1 MGAGLVDQQKGADN
15 SANDTTLSA
24 QQFYQ
29 HDPLLL
35 LLKEKFRLNDL
46 WIIAGVI
53 VYPGGFFL
61 LSWLGWA
68 SKGRLW
74 TPGDTLSSLLLTFVV
89 FPFLFLIYL
98 LVPVSIARLFNT
110 LRTNGMIGEPRR
122 GQPGSETY
130 ENFAQQLITWMD
142 KSWWT
147 AATLVILIFYV
158 CYRLLLIEPWIS
170 SPIPYWFRVFAL
182 FMYLPLMYAACLSV
196 VRLLLTLVLT
206 NWLFYLFTIRI
217 KPLHP
222 DGSGG
227 LGALGRILWV
237 SVAIMLWDTLLLGA
251 AVLSNNL
258 HWFSQLEMILL
269 VAIYIALTPA
279 LLIGWLVFPHRVM
292 VSSRDEA
299 LQPLAG
305 EFQQALMQSLSSAE
319 HDTRTVVAGTR
330 RLAVL
335 KQRYDLVRSTFPT
348 WPLEINALRSL
359 LVTVILPVIAPLIL
373 SLIASLISF
382 ISHALGLP

>member
-1 MGAGLVDQQKGADN
+1 MFK
-15 SANDTTLSA
+15 
-24 QQFYQ
+24 
-29 HDPLLL
+29 
-35 LLKEKFRLNDL
+35 R
-46 WIIAGVI
+46 
-53 VYPGGFFL
+53 
-61 LSWLGWA
+61 
-68 SKGRLW
+68 
-74 TPGDTLSSLLLTFVV
+74 
-89 FPFLFLIYL
+89 
-98 LVPVSIARLFNT
+98 
-110 LRTNGMIGEPRR
+110 
-122 GQPGSETY
+122 
-130 ENFAQQLITWMD
+130 
-142 KSWWT
+142 
-147 AATLVILIFYV
+147 
-158 CYRLLLIEPWIS
+158 
-170 SPIPYWFRVFAL
+170 
-182 FMYLPLMYAACLSV
+182 

-227 LGALGRILWV
+227 LGALGSILWV

-305 EFQQALMQSLSSAE
+305 EFQQALIQSLSSAE

-330 RLAVL
+330 RLAAL

-359 LVTVILPVIAPLIL
+359 LVTVILPVITPLIL